1 MANQWQN
8 LETRQQPT
16 TKPPKDPRCL
26 RREQRYL
33 HKVRLC
39 TNLMRKSCCHWEP
52 RCLFAH
58 SLAELRLPDEGHN
71 AKFQWADIWTTQEG
85 VHTWYGQAYSDDTH
99 CILSWHIHSEIARE
113 PLKVPDWACAYAI
126 IHMDLKPFR
135 APNKPCWGFPQCIEA
150 LKAQRGGQLPPGV
163 PTQLPDYMMH
173 KLSCALQEF
182 KKPEESNLLLKLL
195 LADPTTALNAE
206 EPPEEEVAGVSLGP
220 AKEPPEEFVQV
231 PVTAAPDD
239 SEEEVLLAVTPATPP
254 GEVPHAAGQLAT
266 SSSAVLTIT
275 LKKTRR
281 SQAKEVPQHRV
292 TEPQGPIADTS
303 GINKMPRLL
312 QVALN
317 QVRKQQ

>member
-1 MANQWQN
+1 M
-8 LETRQQPT
+8 
-16 TKPPKDPRCL
+16 
-26 RREQRYL
+26 
-33 HKVRLC
+33 
-39 TNLMRKSCCHWEP
+39 
-52 RCLFAH
+52 FAH

-71 AKFQWADIWTTQEG
+71 AKFQWTDIWPSQEG

-99 CILSWHIHSEIARE
+99 SILSWHIHSEIARE
-113 PLKVPDWACAYAI
+113 PLKVPDCAFAYAI
-126 IHMDLKPFR
+126 IHMDLKPVR

-163 PTQLPDYMMH
+163 PLQLPDYMMH

-182 KKPEESNLLLKLL
+182 KKPVESNLLLKLL

-275 LKKTRR
+275 PKKTRR
-281 SQAKEVPQHRV
+281 SQPKEVPQHRV